1 MNLKTI
7 FKALVIAFI
16 SCGYITQTS
25 DSTNTPAAAEPIPV
39 NGDTELLLAVG
50 MNNLQR
56 VIDLL
61 ASDTYYDLYTD
72 IRYKPTPITKN
83 AMHKAIQV
91 ALLNKQL
98 AMAELI
104 QSFYSASLQK

>member
-25 DSTNTPAAAEPIPV
+25 DSTSTPATAEPIPV
-39 NGDTELLLAVG
+39 NGDAELLLAVG

-61 ASDTYYDLYTD
+61 ASDIYYDFYTD
-72 IRYKPTPITKN
+72 TKYKPTPITKEG
-83 AMHKAIQV
+83 MSKAIQV

-98 AMAELI
+98 TMANFI